1 MTAEE
6 EADVE
11 AAAEE
16 TGSSDIDDRGGD
28 WRSREGQRGDRQ
40 RL

>member
-6 EADVE
+6 EAGIE
-11 AAAEE
+11 ATVEE
-16 TGSSDIDDRGGD
+16 TGSSGVDDRGGD